1 MPNPVIPLPEF
12 PTVPQLPG
20 VPQLARAS
28 AFFNNVTLATSAIQ
42 QFLWSSTQVK
52 PTWGLFNAAGAVV
65 ISPDNYLG
73 LENSNDWKVSDFP
86 LQDGQFSA
94 YNKVVIPFTVSVKIT
109 KGGSL
114 QQRKTL
120 LQQLDAIAGDTNV
133 YKLIVPEKSYL
144 KLNITSYRQRRMGS
158 EGAYYFADLE
168 IFFRNIQASP
178 SQYSSTT
185 ANTINAQNPNATPP
199 QNLGVQSAVTT
210 VSAVTSAQAAAAI
223 ANTPF

>member
-28 AFFNNVTLATSAIQ
+28 AFFNNVTLAASAIQ
-42 QFLWSSTQVK
+42 KFLWSSAQVK
-52 PTWGLFNAAGAVV
+52 PTWGLFSAAGAAV
-65 ISPDNYLG
+65 ITPDNYLG
-73 LENSNDWKVSDFP
+73 FENSNDWKVSDFP

-94 YNKVVIPFTVSVKIT
+94 YNKVVIPYTASVKIT
-109 KGGSL
+109 KGGTV
-114 QQRKTL
+114 QQRKAL

-133 YKLIVPEKSYL
+133 YKLLTPEKSYT
-144 KLNITSYRQRRMGS
+144 KLNITSYRLRRMGQ

-178 SQYSSTT
+178 SQYSNTSANT
-185 ANTINAQNPNATPP
+185 ANAVNPNATPA
-199 QNLGVQSAVTT
+199 QNLGTQSPVGP
-210 VSAVTSAQAAAAI
+210 VPAVTSAQAAAAI
-223 ANTPF
+223 VNTPF